1 LRTIPGFIQ
10 SAQKSSSRTD
20 CSKSTGST
28 GAGAGRANRT
38 RSSMP
43 LVLGP
48 QSVRTPYDADGGPAE
63 PRSNA
68 KRFGPPAQAT
78 WAPATQLQQLGGS
91 RHSPARLA

>member
-68 KRFGPPAQAT
+68 KRFGPARPSHLGARDAT
-78 WAPATQLQQLGGS
+78 AAT
-91 RHSPARLA
+91 RRLPPQPG